1 MALKFPQQR
10 KHAQRIEKY
19 IHDSH
24 VMLTFLMAIF
34 SKRDLLASSY
44 EFFYC
49 PDVD

>member
-1 MALKFPQQR
+1 MALKFSQQR

-34 SKRDLLASSY
+34 SKSLCAL
-44 EFFYC
+44 
-49 PDVD
+49 